1 MHQTYYFCPQL
12 KAPGHSYSSAFV
24 LDRFK
29 FSQHISVLN
38 TFEYRMKNARVPIAS
53 STTLRV
59 MPG

>member
-1 MHQTYYFCPQL
+1 MHQTYYFCSLL

-38 TFEYRMKNARVPIAS
+38 TFEYRMKRGLVFALSFFIV
-53 STTLRV
+53 
-59 MPG
+59 